1 MSDHPISK
9 NDEVERT
16 RSSDEAAPT
25 PAADESPCAQKENV
39 VEPRDIEELKQDVV
53 AVLQTVYDP
62 EIPVNIQ
69 ELGMIYDVTVS
80 PEQDVLIQMTLTSP
94 ACPVA
99 GSLPGE
105 VETKVA
111 GVQGVRQAKVELVW
125 DPPWTPDMMSEAAKL
140 RLNMF

>member
-9 NDEVERT
+9 NDEMEQT
-16 RSSDEAAPT
+16 PSPTEAT
-25 PAADESPCAQKENV
+25 PPSEEVAVAS
-39 VEPRDIEELKQDVV
+39 RDIEELKQDVV

-69 ELGMIYDVTVS
+69 ELGMIYDVTVT
-80 PEQDVLIQMTLTSP
+80 PEQDVQIRMTLTSP

-105 VETKVA
+105 VEVKVA
-111 GVQGVRQAKVELVW
+111 GIQGVRKAEVELVW

>member
-9 NDEVERT
+9 NDEVEST
-16 RSSDEAAPT
+16 PSSSASAGEPVETPSPT
-25 PAADESPCAQKENV
+25 EETQ

-69 ELGMIYDVTVS
+69 ELGMIYDVTVT
-80 PEQDVLIQMTLTSP
+80 PEQDVQVQMTLTSP

-105 VETKVA
+105 VEVKVA
-111 GVQGVRQAKVELVW
+111 GVQGVRKATVELVW
-125 DPPWTPDMMSEAAKL
+125 DPPWTPDMMTEAAKL